1 MLRLAALALSITFVC
16 VAAYA
21 AVPPCPTRLT
31 VIGCRIEPGHYVAD
45 MAKEGVE
52 VLPSKDWQDMQWKLD
67 PKIGGLDCVREV
79 IELQDSAL
87 LQAGDTTGVMPLHP
101 NFSDAAQ
108 CAHAAM
114 GYAMEWSLRHPGYW
128 ATAACPSRVVNIRP
142 DGSMETIG
150 WQDMSCPNELAGL
163 PVVCRETNA
172 I

>member
-1 MLRLAALALSITFVC
+1 MTDVKNNF
-16 VAAYA
+16 
-21 AVPPCPTRLT
+21 T
-31 VIGCRIEPGHYVAD
+31 VKGNVAD

>member
-21 AVPPCPTRLT
+21 AVPCPTRLT
-31 VIGCRIEPGHYVAD
+31 VIGCRVEPGHYVAD

-163 PVVCRETNA
+163 PVVCRETSA